1 MVTKSNRKPIT
12 VKQVGLASL
21 ILAIVGGTVGFYTG
35 GFENMI
41 IGFAEWFIAGFVLFV
56 HCRKL
61 RRIITT
67 IDFSQLEIQLYI
79 CKNKYRVCTKN

>member
-41 IGFAEWFIAGFVLFV
+41 IGFAEWFIAGFVLLYIVASFV
-56 HCRKL
+56 ELL
-61 RRIITT
+61 RR
-67 IDFSQLEIQLYI
+67 
-79 CKNKYRVCTKN
+79 